1 MKNTNES
8 ILSFP
13 QESLNP
19 AIWAQDESGNYTLRE
34 DVSAIVRQIADWAQQ
49 TFKIPEMGV
58 HITGSNTSNSY
69 SASSDLDV
77 HFNSP
82 KFKKSRADD
91 FNKLLRKKFEQLVI
105 QRPDLGEVNGVRI
118 EVYMQANPYQDMMS
132 VGCYDFIAKKW
143 LVGPEIKP
151 ADFDPYAE
159 YFMKDL
165 KSVDGVIEK
174 TRNTIL
180 KMYELAFATL
190 KGREESFK
198 EQAGNKLGSAL
209 KEAQK
214 LFNALRKKRSRKSQP
229 KSPEEAKANRD
240 DKDWQIAD
248 SAFKLLDKLGYLGIL
263 KAATQAVE
271 QEMPAEKAANVIIG
285 AISEKLSSKSLDDS
299 EKETIGH
306 LLELEQ

>member
-19 AIWAQDESGNYTLRE
+19 AIWAQDESGNYALRE
-34 DVSAIVRQIADWAQQ
+34 DVSAIVRQIVDWAQQ

-91 FNKLLRKKFEQLVI
+91 FNRLFRKKFEQLVA
-105 QRPDLGEVNGVRI
+105 QRPGLGEVNGVRI

-198 EQAGNKLGSAL
+198 EQAGNKLGLAL

-214 LFNALRKKRSRKSQP
+214 LFNALRKKRSHKSQP
-229 KSPEEAKANRD
+229 KSPEEAKANRN

-299 EKETIGH
+299 EKEMIGH